1 MAIKLTNNNVQQTAV
16 QVNTNNNNNVLR
28 VVKPQPKVLRVVIQD
43 SEGDTWGGIIQQTNE
58 EGIWT
63 LVEV

>member
-1 MAIKLTNNNVQQTAV
+1 MSIKLTNNAVQQSVV
-16 QVNTNNNNNVLR
+16 QVNTNNNNKVLSL
-28 VVKPQPKVLRVVIQD
+28 VKPQLKVLHVVIQD
-43 SEGDTWGGIIQQTNE
+43 SEGDTWGGVIKQTNE